1 MISCKQ
7 LFALFLIL
15 VLDINANEN
24 IIDEYKVEIIVFKF
38 KNIETN
44 ENFINE
50 LNLPNRN
57 VINLVDPKLF
67 LNKDAL
73 SNFPKN
79 NSFFSNLLRNI
90 NPVKN
95 QQTSSNDEIK
105 TIINP
110 KNWYRESSEIDKLS
124 KLYKN
129 IQLNNQLIYLDSKSW
144 IQSIDDEN
152 KSKYVFIENHDKEFG
167 FYLKLY
173 KKRFLHLDLKAY
185 LGITGE
191 QKIESTQDYIKNSES
206 LINNSGEADQ
216 ELEIDIYLPKKFE
229 SIEISNKADEKTQNK
244 EATILNKFID
254 IEKRIFN
261 EEIHLFD
268 HPYFG
273 VIVSVSKI

>member
-79 NSFFSNLLRNI
+79 NSFFSNLLKNI

-129 IQLNNQLIYLDSKSW
+129 IKLNNQLIYLDSKSW

-152 KSKYVFIENHDKEFG
+152 KSKYVFLENHDKEFG
-167 FYLKLY
+167 FFLKLY

-185 LGITGE
+185 LGINGE
-191 QKIESTQDYIKNSES
+191 QKIESTQNYIKNYES
-206 LINNSGEADQ
+206 IINNPGEADQ

-229 SIEISNKADEKTQNK
+229 SIEISNKAYEKTQNK

-254 IEKRIFN
+254 IDKRIFN

>member
-79 NSFFSNLLRNI
+79 NSFFSNLLKNI

-129 IQLNNQLIYLDSKSW
+129 IKLNNQLIYLDSKSW

-167 FYLKLY
+167 FFLKLY

-191 QKIESTQDYIKNSES
+191 QKIESTQAYIKNTES
-206 LINNSGEADQ
+206 LINSSGEADQ

-229 SIEISNKADEKTQNK
+229 SIEISNKAYEKTQNK

-254 IEKRIFN
+254 IDKRIFN

>member
-44 ENFINE
+44 ENFVNE

-57 VINLVDPKLF
+57 VINLVEPKLF

-105 TIINP
+105 KIINP
-110 KNWYRESSEIDKLS
+110 KNWYKESSEIDKLS

-129 IQLNNQLIYLDSKSW
+129 IKLNNQLIYLDSKSW

-152 KSKYVFIENHDKEFG
+152 KSKYVFLENHDKEFG
-167 FYLKLY
+167 FFLKLY

-185 LGITGE
+185 LGINGE
-191 QKIESTQDYIKNSES
+191 QKIESTQNYIKNYES
-206 LINNSGEADQ
+206 IINNPGEADQ

-229 SIEISNKADEKTQNK
+229 SIEISNKAYEKTQNK

-254 IEKRIFN
+254 IDKRIFN

>member
-44 ENFINE
+44 ENFVNE

-57 VINLVDPKLF
+57 VINLVEPKLF

-79 NSFFSNLLRNI
+79 NSFFSNLLKNI

-129 IQLNNQLIYLDSKSW
+129 IKLNNQLIYLDSKSW

-167 FYLKLY
+167 FFLKLY

-191 QKIESTQDYIKNSES
+191 QKIESTQAYIKNTES
-206 LINNSGEADQ
+206 LINSSGEADQ

-229 SIEISNKADEKTQNK
+229 SIEISNKAYEKTQNK

>member
-57 VINLVDPKLF
+57 VINLVEPKLF

-129 IQLNNQLIYLDSKSW
+129 IKLNNQLIYLDSKSW

-167 FYLKLY
+167 FFLKLY

-191 QKIESTQDYIKNSES
+191 QKIESTQAYIKNTES
-206 LINNSGEADQ
+206 LINSSGEADQ
-216 ELEIDIYLPKKFE
+216 ELEIDIYLPKQFE
-229 SIEISNKADEKTQNK
+229 SIEISNKAYEKTQNK

>member
-79 NSFFSNLLRNI
+79 NSFFSNLLKNI

-95 QQTSSNDEIK
+95 QQSSSNEEIK

-129 IQLNNQLIYLDSKSW
+129 IKLNNQLIYLDSKSW

-167 FYLKLY
+167 FFLKLY

-191 QKIESTQDYIKNSES
+191 QKIESTQDYIKNTES

-216 ELEIDIYLPKKFE
+216 ELEIDIYLPKQFE
-229 SIEISNKADEKTQNK
+229 SIEISNKAYEKTQNK

>member
-1 MISCKQ
+1 VISCKQ

-129 IQLNNQLIYLDSKSW
+129 IKLNNQLIYLDSKSW

-152 KSKYVFIENHDKEFG
+152 KSKYVFLENHDKEFG
-167 FYLKLY
+167 FFLKLY

-185 LGITGE
+185 LGINGE
-191 QKIESTQDYIKNSES
+191 QKIESTQNYIKNYES
-206 LINNSGEADQ
+206 IINNPGEADQ

-229 SIEISNKADEKTQNK
+229 SIEISNKAYEKTQNK

-254 IEKRIFN
+254 IDKRIFN

>member
-79 NSFFSNLLRNI
+79 NSFFSDLLKNI

-129 IQLNNQLIYLDSKSW
+129 IKLNNQLIYLDSKSW

-152 KSKYVFIENHDKEFG
+152 KSKYVFLENHDKEFG
-167 FYLKLY
+167 FFLKLY

-185 LGITGE
+185 LGINGE
-191 QKIESTQDYIKNSES
+191 QKIESTQNYIKNYES
-206 LINNSGEADQ
+206 IINNPGEADQ

-229 SIEISNKADEKTQNK
+229 SIEISNKAYEKTQNK

>member
-57 VINLVDPKLF
+57 VINLVEPKLF

-129 IQLNNQLIYLDSKSW
+129 IKLNNQLIYLDSKSW

-152 KSKYVFIENHDKEFG
+152 KSKYVFLENHDKEFG
-167 FYLKLY
+167 FFLKLY

-191 QKIESTQDYIKNSES
+191 QKIESTQDYIKNSEF

-229 SIEISNKADEKTQNK
+229 SIEISNKAYEKTQNK

>member
-44 ENFINE
+44 ENFVDE

-57 VINLVDPKLF
+57 VINLVEPKLF

-129 IQLNNQLIYLDSKSW
+129 IKLNNQLIYLDSKSW

-152 KSKYVFIENHDKEFG
+152 KSKYVFLENHDKEFG
-167 FYLKLY
+167 FFLKLY

-185 LGITGE
+185 LGINGE
-191 QKIESTQDYIKNSES
+191 QKIESTQNYIKNYES
-206 LINNSGEADQ
+206 TINNSGEADQ

-229 SIEISNKADEKTQNK
+229 SIEISNKAYEKTQNK

-254 IEKRIFN
+254 IDKRIFN

>member
-1 MISCKQ
+1 M
-7 LFALFLIL
+7 IL

-44 ENFINE
+44 ENFVNE

-57 VINLVDPKLF
+57 VINLVEPKLF

-129 IQLNNQLIYLDSKSW
+129 IKLNNQLIYLDSKSW

-152 KSKYVFIENHDKEFG
+152 KSKYVFLENHDKEFG
-167 FYLKLY
+167 FFLKLY

-185 LGITGE
+185 LGVIGE
-191 QKIESTQDYIKNSES
+191 QKIESTQNYIKNYES

-229 SIEISNKADEKTQNK
+229 SIEISNKAYEKTQNK

-254 IEKRIFN
+254 IDKRIFN

>member
-44 ENFINE
+44 ENFVNE

-57 VINLVDPKLF
+57 VINLVEPKLF

-73 SNFPKN
+73 SNFPKD

-129 IQLNNQLIYLDSKSW
+129 IKLNNQLIYLDSKSW

-152 KSKYVFIENHDKEFG
+152 KSKYVFLENHDKEFG
-167 FYLKLY
+167 FFLKLY

-185 LGITGE
+185 LGINGE
-191 QKIESTQDYIKNSES
+191 QKIESTQNYIMNYES
-206 LINNSGEADQ
+206 LINNSGEANQ

-229 SIEISNKADEKTQNK
+229 SIEISNKAYEKTQNK

-254 IEKRIFN
+254 IDKRIFN

>member
-44 ENFINE
+44 ENFVNE

-57 VINLVDPKLF
+57 VINLVEPKLF

-90 NPVKN
+90 NPLKN
-95 QQTSSNDEIK
+95 QQTSSNDEIE

-129 IQLNNQLIYLDSKSW
+129 IKLNNQLIYLDSKSW

-152 KSKYVFIENHDKEFG
+152 KSKYVFLENHDKEFG
-167 FYLKLY
+167 FFLKLY

-185 LGITGE
+185 LGINGE
-191 QKIESTQDYIKNSES
+191 QKIESTQNYIKNYES
-206 LINNSGEADQ
+206 IINSSGEADQ
-216 ELEIDIYLPKKFE
+216 ELKIDIYLPKKFE
-229 SIEISNKADEKTQNK
+229 SIEISNKAYEKTQNK
-244 EATILNKFID
+244 EPTILNKFID

>member
-50 LNLPNRN
+50 LNLPNIN
-57 VINLVDPKLF
+57 VINLVEPKLF

-73 SNFPKN
+73 NNFPKN
-79 NSFFSNLLRNI
+79 NSFFSNLLKNI

-95 QQTSSNDEIK
+95 QQTSSNNEIK
-105 TIINP
+105 KIINP

-129 IQLNNQLIYLDSKSW
+129 IKLNNQLIYLDSKSW

-152 KSKYVFIENHDKEFG
+152 KSKYVFLENHDKEFG
-167 FYLKLY
+167 FFLKLY

-185 LGITGE
+185 LGINGE
-191 QKIESTQDYIKNSES
+191 QKIESTQNYIKNYES
-206 LINNSGEADQ
+206 TINNSGEADQ

-229 SIEISNKADEKTQNK
+229 SIEISNKAYEKTQNK

-254 IEKRIFN
+254 IDKRIFN